1 MGRGLSRTESILV
14 AAVAAEIALLAL
26 TVDQFFTVR
35 NAFEVARLS
44 VELGLL
50 AVALTPIVV
59 TGGIDLS
66 VGAIL
71 GLSAVV
77 LGAAYR
83 DWQVPILVASGFAL
97 VVGAAGGLVNA
108 ALISHWGIPPLIV
121 TLGTLS
127 VARGIAEGMT
137 HAAENYSGFPARFL
151 VLGQ

>member
-1 MGRGLSRTESILV
+1 MAGGSSRRSAALLGLLSRRASPLSRAESILL
-14 AAVAAEIALLAL
+14 AAVAADVALLAL
-26 TVDQFFTVR
+26 TVDQFLTVR

-66 VGAIL
+66 VGAML

-83 DWQVPILVASGFAL
+83 DWHV
-97 VVGAAGGLVNA
+97 
-108 ALISHWGIPPLIV
+108 
-121 TLGTLS
+121 
-127 VARGIAEGMT
+127 
-137 HAAENYSGFPARFL
+137 
-151 VLGQ
+151 

>member
-1 MGRGLSRTESILV
+1 MAGEPRLARSETILLV
-14 AAVAAEIALLAL
+14 AVAIEIALLAS

-35 NAFEVARLS
+35 NAFEVARLG

-66 VGAIL
+66 VGAML

-83 DWQVPILVASGFAL
+83 DWHVPMVVAI
-97 VVGAAGGLVNA
+97 GLA
-108 ALISHWGIPPLIV
+108 I
-121 TLGTLS
+121 
-127 VARGIAEGMT
+127 
-137 HAAENYSGFPARFL
+137 
-151 VLGQ
+151 